1 MKNPQVLYAG
11 TIKNNSNGYKDFL
24 QTLFETPVDKP
35 MRKTTSPAE
44 ETMWILWRSIIGAK
58 V

>member
-1 MKNPQVLYAG
+1 MKNEMVL
-11 TIKNNSNGYKDFL
+11 NGYKDFL

-35 MRKTTSPAE
+35 TRKTTSPAE
-44 ETMWILWRSIIGAK
+44 EAMWILWRSIIGAK